1 MEINDKSLKY
11 LNNEDIK
18 IKFENNIN
26 NQIKKKENLLNK
38 KSNYSKLTFL
48 KFVFFFIIIII
59 FVLFKNLIINKQK
72 YYKKINIVNQLYN
85 ALEINNPVLPITK
98 KEYIVKNYY
107 KTNYEQNNI
116 RYNIQELYNNRT
128 IFKINY
134 SNFPYKNINFSLSYD
149 QNANNIYSSTG
160 MLNIT
165 KLDYYYYNDNIDTLN
180 LNHIH
185 LSMSFD
191 KNYVLITS
199 ISIASILNTS
209 SVDTYIHF
217 HLILNNCLY
226 DDIKLIISL
235 KKIINKNVDLV
246 FYNGKQ
252 AEYDFGNRNKKE
264 HRGVGEYS
272 RLLIPEIVNNTN
284 KILILDSADII
295 AEKDLSEIFYFDL
308 EDNYFAF
315 SLDLNAGNLYPN
327 DLFARNNYYFN
338 GGVCLV
344 NIRKFR
350 EDNLYLKSFLASLA
364 YNYFPCPFQNIL
376 LIISNFKFKYL
387 PLNFNSPQIFEND
400 EQIKQKVTNT
410 NTIIQW
416 MNSQKNSPFR
426 QTNKELLEAGLN
438 PVITHLFLNKPFYGL
453 ANKKYTNIWLNYA
466 KKIGVYQKIKEIYPI
481 PFLKISKNKLL
492 V

>member
-1 MEINDKSLKY
+1 MKIKDKSLK
-11 LNNEDIK
+11 
-18 IKFENNIN
+18 NIN
-26 NQIKKKENLLNK
+26 NENITINLENNKNYYTKSKENLLNNK
-38 KSNYSKLTFL
+38 TKNSKLIFL
-48 KFVFFFIIIII
+48 KLVFFISIVIMFI
-59 FVLFKNLIINKQK
+59 LFKNLIINNQRNSKNFK
-72 YYKKINIVNQLYN
+72 LVNKLYN
-85 ALEINNPVLPITK
+85 VLEINNPILPISK
-98 KEYIVKNYY
+98 KEYIVKNYD
-107 KTNYEQNNI
+107 KTYYDQNNI

-134 SNFPYKNINFSLSYD
+134 SNFPYKNIDFSLSYD
-149 QNANNIYSSTG
+149 ENANNIYSSTG

-165 KLDYYYYNDNIDTLN
+165 KLDYYYYNDYIDILN

-191 KNYVLITS
+191 KNYVLIS
-199 ISIASILNTS
+199 LISIASILNTS
-209 SVDTYIHF
+209 SIDTYIHF
-217 HLILNNCLY
+217 HIILNNCSY
-226 DDIKLIISL
+226 DDIKIIISL
-235 KKIINKNVDLV
+235 KEKINKNVDFI

-252 AEYDFGNRNKKE
+252 AENDFGNRNKKE

-295 AEKDLSEIFYFDL
+295 AEKDLSEIFYYDL
-308 EDNYFAF
+308 EDNYFAV

-350 EDNLYLKSFLASLA
+350 EDNLYFKSLLATFA

-387 PLNFNSPQIFEND
+387 PLNYNSPQIFEND
-400 EQIKQKVTNT
+400 EQLKQKISNT
-410 NTIIQW
+410 NIITKW
-416 MNSQKNSPFR
+416 MESQKNSPFK

-438 PVITHLFLNKPFYGL
+438 PVITHLFLNKPFLGL

-466 KKIGVYQKIKEIYPI
+466 KKLGIYHKLKEKYPI
-481 PFLKISKNKLL
+481 PFLNMEK
-492 V
+492 